1 MVRHSAQRL
10 VAPVCIALLSL
21 AAACRSPIL
30 GAPDATGT
38 LTIVLP
44 AASASRPAS
53 RAASRAPGG
62 LASLAGTVTR
72 WVLEGAGPG
81 GHSDSWEF
89 DAASMSAA
97 GNTVSLE
104 LLVGDWTITIH
115 GFDADGGEA
124 FTATRSVTVAHDAEN
139 VVPMTLAW
147 AESALVSRFSF
158 DSAIHDDKS
167 RLIATPGNLYSSDPV
182 IAASSGLVAP
192 ALDGLSVAHIAD
204 ADPDDYGA
212 FIDIAAADGNGLEL
226 GPSFTV
232 CMWACPSSDFAT
244 YEQVLMT
251 SRSNAMASSPGFTLS
266 SMNGQLTLSCS
277 NGSTT
282 GSTVQAGYVY
292 DQWNHIA
299 ITVDGES
306 GYASI
311 YVNAVRN
318 VDPVVIS
325 GIPSNLAIRI
335 GARKTNSSFFVGSI
349 DDLRIY
355 AGALSAEEI
364 AAIHADGY
372 FSGGL
377 GTEAEPYLVDTP
389 MDLYN
394 VRYFPAAH
402 FRQTADIDLSAN
414 AMTSTWAPIVGPFTG
429 TYDGGGRSV
438 SNVALGAITKAGSG
452 FFEQIS
458 IGGVVKNLT
467 MNTMSASS
475 SAENLGAL
483 AGIITSATISDITIT
498 GIDLTGTSYI
508 GGLAGICTNGALT
521 GVRVSGAIRAT
532 VPADPVQ
539 YIGGMAGT
547 MSGTIEACTA
557 DVAIDCESGS
567 YVGGFAGSLESG
579 GPAITVTNCSSSGNI
594 SAGSYVG
601 GFAGVTKLITNI
613 DASHSTGSVHAS
625 GGTGGGFTGSAS
637 GSGIISQC
645 YATGSVTGTR
655 ILGGFTGNI
664 SDTAKILQSYAIGS
678 VTGSNVSLGGFAG
691 IVLGGAI
698 ENCYARGDVTMN
710 GSYVG
715 VAGFAGKITYTGA
728 TVKWSYS
735 SGTIKNGTGAFIGS
749 TETNK
754 TYNGSNSGCYWHT
767 ETAGTL
773 GNPNSADTTGTV
785 NGPSGSDLKAGTVLP
800 NWDTNIWGDFSE
812 GTYPTLAWEHE

>member
-1 MVRHSAQRL
+1 
-10 VAPVCIALLSL
+10 
-21 AAACRSPIL
+21 
-30 GAPDATGT
+30 
-38 LTIVLP
+38 
-44 AASASRPAS
+44 
-53 RAASRAPGG
+53 
-62 LASLAGTVTR
+62 VTR
-72 WVLEGAGPG
+72 WVLDGDGPG
-81 GHSDSWEF
+81 GRSDSWEF
-89 DAASMSAA
+89 DAATVSAA
-97 GNTVSLE
+97 DNTVSLE
-104 LLVGDWTITIH
+104 LLVGDWTITVR
-115 GFDADGGEA
+115 GYEADGGEA
-124 FTATRSVTVAHDAEN
+124 FTATRTVTVARDGEN
-139 VVPMTLAW
+139 VVQLTLEW
-147 AESALVSRFSF
+147 AEKALVARFSF
-158 DSAIHDDKS
+158 DSAIEDDKR
-167 RLIATPGNLYSSDPV
+167 RLAATPGNLYSSDPV
-182 IAASSGLVAP
+182 IAASSDLTEP
-192 ALDGLSVAHIAD
+192 AVDGLAVAYIAD
-204 ADPDDYGA
+204 ADPEDYGA
-212 FIDIAAADGNGLEL
+212 YIDIAAADGSGLEL
-226 GPSFTV
+226 GQSFALS
-232 CMWACPSSDFAT
+232 MWAYPTTESEDSDRVLITSQADPSAD
-244 YEQVLMT
+244 
-251 SRSNAMASSPGFTLS
+251 SPGFTVSVNAGLV
-266 SMNGQLTLSCS
+266 TLSCS
-277 NGSTT
+277 DGTATGATT
-282 GSTVQAGYVY
+282 RDGYEY
-292 DQWNHIA
+292 GAWNHIA
-299 ITVDGES
+299 ISIDGES

-311 YVNAVRN
+311 YVNGAPN
-318 VDPVVIS
+318 AGPLAFS
-325 GIPSNLAIRI
+325 GIPSDPTIRI
-335 GARKTNSSFFVGSI
+335 GARMTNSGFFQGSF
-349 DDLRIY
+349 DDLRVY
-355 AGALSAEEI
+355 AGALAADEI
-364 AAIHADGY
+364 AAIRADGY
-372 FSGGL
+372 FSGGR
-377 GTEAEPYLVDTP
+377 GTAASPYLVATP

-394 VRYFPAAH
+394 VRRFPAAH

-812 GTYPTLAWEHE
+812 GTFPTLAWEHE